1 MEGVFGAFIT
11 LFVIMDPIGNLP
23 LVMTITKGMPAK
35 EIKKNLD
42 RSIFVAS
49 VLLFAFLFL
58 GLQIFDFF
66 SINLESFQIGG
77 GIILLIIG
85 ISYVFGISSHFVK
98 KHGGDLIVPVG
109 TPLLTGPG
117 AIMTT
122 LILVTEQGILVTVIA
137 AFFALFASW
146 IILINSLSIYKIL
159 GESWTNVI
167 SRVMGI
173 ILVSI
178 AINFI
183 IKGIL
188 NVVASVAY

>member
-1 MEGVFGAFIT
+1 MEEVFGAFIT
-11 LFVIMDPIGNLP
+11 LFVIIDPIGNLP

-35 EIKKNLD
+35 EIKKNVD

-58 GLQIFDFF
+58 GLQIFDFL

-85 ISYVFGISSHFVK
+85 ISYVFGVSGHFVK

-122 LILVTEQGILVTVIA
+122 LILVREQGILVTVIA

-146 IILINSLSIYKIL
+146 IILINSLKIYKIL

-167 SRVMGI
+167 SRIMGI

-178 AINFI
+178 AVNLM

-188 NVVASVAY
+188 DVFASVAY